1 MGQYISYNNNI
12 QELFGCA
19 DTLQN
24 DTVLNTNTLESDAE
38 PRLEQGLES
47 EPEISAIN
55 RVPVLSKESKL
66 KLTNSLL
73 MNEIENRKLDN
84 LKHARHDCLCKHVID
99 SLNQNISELSQDN
112 KMLRESL
119 EKYKKLYY
127 DQLSSI
133 NDSINDSNNESD

>member
-24 DTVLNTNTLESDAE
+24 DTVLGTNTLDSDAE
-38 PRLEQGLES
+38 PRLEQGSES
-47 EPEISAIN
+47 GPEPEISAIN
-55 RVPVLSKESKL
+55 HVPVLSKESKL

-99 SLNQNISELSQDN
+99 SSNQNIYELSQEN

-127 DQLSSI
+127 DQSSLI
-133 NDSINDSNNESD
+133 DKSDD